1 MRQIQVCAWLLVV
14 SVTAAACSGEKF
26 TASDD
31 GAAADG
37 DSSAG
42 KSSTPPSR
50 NEAAAAG
57 EDDPD
62 VELGSAGKSAS
73 GGVSSSGGASTAAG
87 TGSSSGGGSNLGGD
101 SSSVSSDACTMGAVK
116 FKMVPSPD
124 LEHDY
129 LCDAGCGTGW
139 LTITDQQGAAAY
151 SIFPGCGSTSCDSCS
166 APPCAAAACLP
177 TPLTAEGSELTW
189 AGTYMT
195 EGTCG
200 MNQACQ
206 RPACVQPG
214 KYKAKACA
222 AINAGESDMAG
233 GSCTPKSMQ
242 LCAEAEFEFPATTE
256 VKLVL
261 KKP

>member
-1 MRQIQVCAWLLVV
+1 MRQILVCAWLVVV

-31 GAAADG
+31 SAAASD
-37 DSSAG
+37 DSSDG
-42 KSSTPPSR
+42 NGSTPPSR
-50 NEAAAAG
+50 NEAAASG
-57 EDDPD
+57 EDDSNPQ
-62 VELGSAGKSAS
+62 LGSAGKSAS
-73 GGVSSSGGASTAAG
+73 GGATSGGGASATAG
-87 TGSSSGGGSNLGGD
+87 TGSSGGSTLAGGA
-101 SSSVSSDACTMGAVK
+101 SSGTSDTCTMGEVK

-151 SIFPGCGSTSCDSCS
+151 SIFPGCGSTSCNSCS
-166 APPCAAAACLP
+166 PLPCAAAACLP

-195 EGTCG
+195 EDTCG

-222 AINAGESDMAG
+222 ALNAGASEMAG

-242 LCAEAEFEFPATTE
+242 LCAEVEFEFPATTE

-261 KKP
+261 KKL

>member
-26 TASDD
+26 TASDES
-31 GAAADG
+31 APVNADSNTG
-37 DSSAG
+37 
-42 KSSTPPSR
+42 STPPSR
-50 NEAAAAG
+50 NEAAASG
-57 EDDPD
+57 EDDADPQ
-62 VELGSAGKSAS
+62 LGSAGKSAS
-73 GGVSSSGGASTAAG
+73 GGVSGSGGASSAAG
-87 TGSSSGGGSNLGGD
+87 TSSSNGGGNNSGGD
-101 SSSVSSDACTMGAVK
+101 SSSGTSDTCTMGSVK
-116 FKMVPSPD
+116 FKMVPSPE
-124 LEHDY
+124 LEPDY

-139 LTITDQQGAAAY
+139 LTITDEQGAAAF
-151 SIFPGCGSTSCDSCS
+151 SIFPGCGSTSCDSC
-166 APPCAAAACLP
+166 APPPCVAAACLP
-177 TPLTAEGSELTW
+177 KPLTAEGSELTW
-189 AGTYMT
+189 AGAYMT
-195 EGTCG
+195 EDTCG

-222 AINAGESDMAG
+222 AINAGESEMAG

-261 KKP
+261 KKL